1 MARLPS
7 RTALFDAAKFWDVT
21 KVKDILSAAPA
32 LAKARDPQGRMAVHI
47 ACAAKPGTGQC
58 EPHGIK
64 VDVARYAQGWREG
77 KYEADQ
83 RRSQSHD

>member
-1 MARLPS
+1 MRWVLL
-7 RTALFDAAKFWDVT
+7 ALA
-21 KVKDILSAAPA
+21 LSACAGLDPEGCRRANWYDIGFRDAIFGLQRQDDIYA
-32 LAKARDPQGRMAVHI
+32 L
-47 ACAAKPGTGQC
+47 QC

>member
-1 MARLPS
+1 MRWVLL
-7 RTALFDAAKFWDVT
+7 ALA
-21 KVKDILSAAPA
+21 LSACAGLDPEGCRRANWYDIGFRDAIFGLQRQDDIYA
-32 LAKARDPQGRMAVHI
+32 L
-47 ACAAKPGTGQC
+47 QC
-58 EPHGIK
+58 EPHGVK